1 MVFKKK
7 EHIIIVGGGAAGLMA
22 ARELLK
28 QENSVTILEAD
39 NRLGGRIHTL
49 QHPSF
54 KQPVEKSVEFIHGN
68 LPLTIQLLK
77 EGRIEYVPVKGAMIR
92 LVNDEWKVQDDFT
105 IGWKELM
112 NRMNEVK
119 EDMTMDAFLEKNFS
133 DEKYTNL
140 RNSVL
145 RFAEGF
151 DLADTSKASVLALR
165 EEWMGEEGQQFRI
178 AGGYDQLINYL
189 EKQCSQSG
197 GIIHLSSEVTE
208 IKWSGNKVTVI
219 THDKKIYKGNKIII
233 TVSLGMLQTYPLPI
247 SFQPA
252 IDYYIKAAKK
262 IGYGSAI
269 KIVLQFKEAFWNE
282 KKKNIGFLVTGEAI
296 PTWWTQSPSLYP
308 LLTGWAGGPQAK
320 KLETKTD
327 ESILQLALQSLSKI
341 FKKPVDEL
349 SQLLTASFV
358 ANWRN
363 DPFAKGAYSYNM
375 LESADAKKLFNTPV
389 DDTLF
394 FAGEA
399 FYNGSLPGTV
409 EAALVSGKN
418 VAQQIMRIQKI

>member
-133 DEKYTNL
+133 
-140 RNSVL
+140 
-145 RFAEGF
+145 
-151 DLADTSKASVLALR
+151 
-165 EEWMGEEGQQFRI
+165 
-178 AGGYDQLINYL
+178 
-189 EKQCSQSG
+189 
-197 GIIHLSSEVTE
+197 
-208 IKWSGNKVTVI
+208 
-219 THDKKIYKGNKIII
+219 
-233 TVSLGMLQTYPLPI
+233 
-247 SFQPA
+247 
-252 IDYYIKAAKK
+252 
-262 IGYGSAI
+262 
-269 KIVLQFKEAFWNE
+269 
-282 KKKNIGFLVTGEAI
+282 
-296 PTWWTQSPSLYP
+296 
-308 LLTGWAGGPQAK
+308 
-320 KLETKTD
+320 
-327 ESILQLALQSLSKI
+327 
-341 FKKPVDEL
+341 
-349 SQLLTASFV
+349 
-358 ANWRN
+358 
-363 DPFAKGAYSYNM
+363 
-375 LESADAKKLFNTPV
+375 
-389 DDTLF
+389 
-394 FAGEA
+394 
-399 FYNGSLPGTV
+399 
-409 EAALVSGKN
+409 
-418 VAQQIMRIQKI
+418 